1 MDQTAHNLQ
10 QQTELYG
17 EPLGELV
24 RRVVGPLGLTQGGV
38 AQVIGMSAPM
48 LSQLMSA
55 QRVKIGNPAVVSRL
69 KALDDLA
76 HLAMIGEVAEYDIAA
91 ELDAI
96 RGTTGAFT
104 RSDTAHLP
112 RAGTGAPGEAGRAT
126 GEVAGAAG
134 QVAGPGSQVAGAG
147 GAAGQVA
154 GAGGAG
160 GQAGGA
166 AGQIAGVGGAGGQ
179 AGAGSAAGAAFA
191 TPPTLGI
198 GVQPQAGHSVA
209 APAVSAV
216 GEPSARAVVREIQDL
231 LRAVAS
237 ADEIQR
243 AAAAIAGDSP
253 ALAELLLAYGTG
265 RTADALAHYDH
276 HHG

>member
-76 HLAMIGEVAEYDIAA
+76 HLAMIGEVAEHDIAA

-96 RGTTGAFT
+96 RGATGAFT

-112 RAGTGAPGEAGRAT
+112 RPGPGAPGQAGRA
-126 GEVAGAAG
+126 GGPVGGARGQVGGAGGQLAGAAG
-134 QVAGPGSQVAGAG
+134 QV
-147 GAAGQVA
+147 
-154 GAGGAG
+154 GGAG
-160 GQAGGA
+160 GQ
-166 AGQIAGVGGAGGQ
+166 VGGAGGQ
-179 AGAGSAAGAAFA
+179 LAGAAGSAAGAAFA
-191 TPPTLGI
+191 SPPTLGA
-198 GVQPQAGHSVA
+198 GVGQPQAGLSPGV
-209 APAVSAV
+209 PGVPAV

-231 LRAVAS
+231 FRAVAS

-243 AAAAIAGDSP
+243 AAGAIAGESP
-253 ALAELLLAYGTG
+253 ALAELLLAYGAG
-265 RTADALAHYDH
+265 RTADALAHYEQ